1 MRDKLIVKLILKK
14 TEEKIGIFKK
24 SDYFLMG

>member
-14 TEEKIGIFKK
+14 IEEKIGILKK

>member
-1 MRDKLIVKLILKK
+1 LIVKLILKK
-14 TEEKIGIFKK
+14 IEEKIGIFKK